1 MSLRID
7 YCGPKWGRT
16 EETQSR
22 GAGQGTGGISKDPGG
37 RADLSELSSRDGEKW
52 AKEASRIKC
61 FRQMGMK
68 RGAAR
73 VAPGFLSRWQ
83 GQRFIQKCS
92 HQDHEDYEW
101 RLMMPLKDLSGN
113 IIETFRCLV

>member
-7 YCGPKWGRT
+7 YCGPSG
-16 EETQSR
+16 E
-22 GAGQGTGGISKDPGG
+22 GG
-37 RADLSELSSRDGEKW
+37 RRPRAQGQARGQEASLRIQVGGLTSQSSRDGEKW
-52 AKEASRIKC
+52 ADKEASRIKC
-61 FRQMGMK
+61 FRQRGMES
-68 RGAAR
+68 GAVR
-73 VAPGFLSRWQ
+73 VAPGFLSRWH

-113 IIETFRCLV
+113 IIETFRCLA